1 MLISR
6 TALVLMGLGVGVSVQ
21 AQCDIT
27 LPRAQFITCLSLL
40 QQQQTG
46 VYPHPSQF
54 QAPVLQAPQPL
65 YQQPA
70 PIYQQPAPLYQAPP
84 AIYQPPA
91 PIYQQPPI
99 QWVPSNRSSA
109 YR

>member
-1 MLISR
+1 MITRILTTFSI
-6 TALVLMGLGVGVSVQ
+6 GIVSCSVF

-27 LPRAQFITCLSLL
+27 LPRAQYITCLSLQ

-46 VYPHPSQF
+46 VYPHQSQF
-54 QAPVLQAPQPL
+54 QAPVLQAPQPM

-70 PIYQQPAPLYQAPP
+70 PVYQAPSPVYQSPQPIYQQPAPQ
-84 AIYQPPA
+84 
-91 PIYQQPPI
+91 YQQPPS
-99 QWVPSNRSSA
+99 QWVPSNRSST